1 MQKLRIYI
9 PVLVTFLSL
18 AAAMTATAADELKI
32 VYNVGVAPLKFE
44 DAASQPAGLFP
55 DIWRLWARKTGKKVQ
70 FVKVDSFKESL
81 QLLKDGKVDL
91 HAGLFKTPEREGFLD
106 YSEQLLALDYY
117 IFTHPSIHPIKK
129 LEKTAGLFIGIQ
141 KGGYTEQFVRS
152 KVPASRIVLYD
163 RFQDLFRAALEGE
176 IKVFVATELSL
187 LYYLKENLLINF
199 FEYGQYRPLFSQ
211 VYYTATRKGDP
222 LLIQQVNDGLK
233 AIGSQERK
241 QLEDKWIVKDFRE
254 IPREPAAALPEKE
267 TRVALSAQE
276 QAFLKAHPV
285 IRVHNEKDWPPFN
298 YFEHGSPRGL
308 SIDYMNLVAEQL
320 GIKVEYVTGPS
331 WNEFLGMVKR
341 KELDVMLNIV
351 KTEDRMKYLLYT
363 EPYIKNPNVIVSAQE
378 SPYETIQALFGKTVA
393 FPKGFFYEE
402 VLTKSFPQIKRLPV
416 EDTLASLKAVTF
428 GRADAAL
435 GEAAVLRTLI
445 NKNLLTGLRI
455 SGEVNIGNPDLTNLR
470 LGARNDW
477 PLLHSALMKAMAA
490 ITPQEMNQIWQKWIG
505 VDVPTTS
512 QETAVPIAYGRL
524 IAYGIAVF
532 LILSLLAWI
541 LIKTIKK
548 ENIAVSFGSRW
559 FRGLVLAGL
568 SFFVMI
574 VCLLGWFT
582 LERNR
587 ENLLAGVAENLTEV
601 LKIADD
607 RLHLWVEQRT
617 SFLKLLGHDPELV
630 TLTKRLLAV
639 TPERES
645 LLASDAL
652 RDTRAFFKNNKDIF
666 SNIGFFIINTDD
678 ISIGSMRDSN
688 IGTRNLISL
697 QSPDLLRR
705 AFEGEV
711 LFVPPIESDVPL
723 GNGPKADGARK
734 PFTKFFMGPI
744 RDTNGQII
752 AVMTL
757 RVDPSEDFSRVLTS
771 FEMRKTFETYA
782 FSEHGELL
790 SESRFDEQLRR
801 IGLIAEG
808 QQSASNIAIRDPGV
822 NLVKGLH
829 PKIERSQQPLTR
841 MASRAIQLKLNMEKA
856 GQTYGHSKIEIDTKG
871 YRDYRGVPVFGAW
884 IWDADLGLGLATE
897 IDVKE
902 AMSDYYQIRRTVFGV
917 LGFTLFLSVGA
928 VLLVLILGERTSQA
942 LRKSQDEL
950 ELRVQERTAELR
962 KLSQATENSPASV
975 VISDK
980 NGTIEY
986 VNPTFCEVTGYSAEE
1001 AIGQNPKILKS
1012 GNLPE
1017 SFYKEL
1023 WDTLLSGKVWRGEF
1037 INKRK
1042 NGEEFWESA
1051 SISPIMDEEGEITHF
1066 VAVKQDI
1073 TENKVAEEAIRASEE
1088 KSRLLLQSVGE
1099 GVFGV
1104 DLDGKVAFINPAANR
1119 MLGYGLEEL
1128 IGQDVHEKI
1137 HHSRADGS
1145 AYPKSECPMYLTHV
1159 DGTDHHIANEVLW
1172 RKDGSSFPVE
1182 YTSMPIKKNEQVVG
1196 AVVTFMDITER
1207 KRAEEV
1213 LKESEEALRE
1223 QAIQLRTIFQKSP
1236 IGILHIGK
1244 DGIVLD
1250 CNTRHAELMGST
1262 REKIIGMNLR
1272 QEIRNDEVRVAVFG
1286 ALDGVQKEF
1295 EGEYTSVSGGKT
1307 VVVRSL
1313 FNPTEPGTSPT
1324 EVINTTEDITERK
1337 EMEAQIIRAKQ
1348 AAEDATQAK
1357 SDFLA
1362 NMSHEIRTPMNAVIG
1377 MAHLAL
1383 KTELTA
1389 KQQDYLNKIQSSAN
1403 SLLGIINDILDFSK
1417 IEAGKLDMEAVE
1429 FDLSETMDNVANVI
1443 SVKAQEKENL
1453 EVLFYLDSRVPNFL
1467 VGDPL
1472 RLNQILVNLGN
1483 NAVKFTEHG
1492 EIVLTTKMIE
1502 TSDDKVTLQFSM
1514 RDTGIGMT
1522 AEQQA
1527 DLFQAFSQADTSTTR
1542 KYGGTGLGLTI
1553 SKRLVNMMDGE
1564 IRVESES
1571 GQGTTFSF
1579 TADFGL
1585 GKEMVKKRFVPSPDL
1600 RGLKVLVV
1608 DDNATSRQIFQ
1619 DILESFSFKVTLAAS
1634 GEEALEE
1641 IERADRDKPFE
1652 LVIMDWKMP
1661 GMDGIEAS
1669 ERIKTNRAL
1678 SKIPAIVMVTAYG
1691 REEIMQQ
1698 ADEIG
1703 LEGFL
1708 LKPVNSSVLFDAIM
1722 QALGKEV
1729 QDVSRVGRKKE
1740 RRPDDLKAIQGARVL
1755 LVEDNEINQQ
1765 VAKEILEGAG
1775 LVVTIANDG
1784 REGVDLVQSSEFEA
1798 VLMDIQMPV
1807 MDGYTATRKIR
1818 EWELK
1823 AQSSKLKAEATDL
1836 AAPRDQQ
1843 PAASG
1848 QKPIPI
1854 IAMTAH
1860 AMAGDEDK
1868 SLKAGMNGHV
1878 TKPIDPDQLF
1888 ATLQKWIQPDKERI
1902 HTEQPKVSTEAIT
1915 TGISEPDGEEFPKS
1929 LPGFDLKDGLKRLQ
1943 GNEKLYRKLL
1953 LDFGTKYTDAAAEIR
1968 QALDAGDFEQAHSLV
1983 HNLKGLA
1990 GNLAASD
1997 LQAAA
2002 VEMEK
2007 RVKGDPKKKRFKEKL
2022 NQTFNELEKTINEA
2036 IEAVKT
2042 LGSPALEKPTEP
2054 SSETLAEIP
2063 PELAR
2068 EAAGR
2073 IRDAAEM
2080 GDVTRIKSIIEE
2092 LNSKCDAFAPFGDRF
2107 VQLAEDFDFDAI
2119 LKLVSE
2125 LDN

>member
-1 MQKLRIYI
+1 MATKAQRHKAKLFIKINLCVLVSWWLNCYVRCLTKDNRMQKLRIYI

-55 DIWRLWARKTGKKVQ
+55 DIWRLWATKTGKKVQ

-91 HAGLFKTPEREGFLD
+91 HAGLFKTPEREEFLD

-117 IFTHPSIHPIKK
+117 IFTHPSIHPIKTLK
-129 LEKTAGLFIGIQ
+129 KTAGLFIGIQ

-152 KVPASRIVLYD
+152 KVPSNRIVLYD

-199 FEYGQYRPLFSQ
+199 FEYGQDRPLFSQ

-298 YFEHGSPRGL
+298 YFEYGSPRGL
-308 SIDYMNLVAEQL
+308 SIDYMNLVAEKL
-320 GIKVEYVTGPS
+320 GIKVDYVSGPS
-331 WNEFLGMVKR
+331 WNEFLRMVKR

-363 EPYIKNPNVIVSAQE
+363 EPYIKNPNVIVSSQE

-402 VLTKSFPQIKRLPV
+402 VLTKSFSQIKRLPV

-435 GEAAVLRTLI
+435 GEAAVMRTLI
-445 NKNLLTGLRI
+445 NKNMLSGLRI

-470 LGARNDW
+470 LGVRDDW
-477 PLLHSALMKAMAA
+477 PLLQSALMKAMAA
-490 ITPQEMNQIWQKWIG
+490 ITPQEINQIRQKWIG

-512 QETAVPIAYGRL
+512 QETAVSIAYGRL

-548 ENIAVSFGSRW
+548 EQIAVSFGSRW

-568 SFFVMI
+568 SFFVII

-587 ENLLAGVAENLTEV
+587 ENLLAGVAENLTEI

-617 SFLKLLGHDPELV
+617 SFLKLLGRDPELV
-630 TLTKRLLAV
+630 ILTKRLLAV

-645 LLASDAL
+645 LVASDAL
-652 RDTRAFFKNNKDIF
+652 RDTRAFFKTNKDIF
-666 SNIGFFIINTDD
+666 SNIGFFIINADH
-678 ISIGSMRDSN
+678 ISVGSMWDTN
-688 IGTRNLISL
+688 IGTRNLISQ

-705 AFEGEV
+705 AFEGKV

-723 GNGPKADGARK
+723 GNGPKADGARN
-734 PFTKFFMGPI
+734 PSTKFFMGPI

-822 NLVKGLH
+822 NLVKGQR

-841 MASRAIQLKLNMEKA
+841 MASRAIQLKLEMEKA

-897 IDVKE
+897 IDVAE
-902 AMSDYYQIRRTVFGV
+902 VMSNYYQIRRTVFGV

-928 VLLVLILGERTSQA
+928 VLLVLILGERTSRA
-942 LRKSQDEL
+942 LRKSKDEL

-975 VISDK
+975 VVTDK

-986 VNPTFCEVTGYSAEE
+986 VNPTFSEVTGYSAEE
-1001 AIGQNPKILKS
+1001 AIGQNPKVLKS
-1012 GNLPE
+1012 GNLPK

-1037 INKRK
+1037 INKKK

-1051 SISPIMDEEGEITHF
+1051 SISPIMDDEGEITHF
-1066 VAVKQDI
+1066 VAVKQDT
-1073 TENKVAEEAIRASEE
+1073 TERKAAEEKLRVSEE
-1088 KSRLLLQSVGE
+1088 KSRLLLESVGE
-1099 GVFGV
+1099 GIFGV

-1119 MLGYGLEEL
+1119 ILGYGSEEL
-1128 IGQDVHEKI
+1128 VGCDVHEKI
-1137 HHSRADGS
+1137 HHSHADGS
-1145 AYPKSECPMYLTHV
+1145 AYPKNECPMFLAHA
-1159 DGTDHHIANEVLW
+1159 DGTDHHVTNEVLW
-1172 RKDGSSFPVE
+1172 RKDGTQFPVG
-1182 YTSMPIKKNEQVVG
+1182 YTSMPIKKGDQVVG

-1207 KRAEEV
+1207 KRMEQEILTAKEKAEE
-1213 LKESEEALRE
+1213 A
-1223 QAIQLRTIFQKSP
+1223 
-1236 IGILHIGK
+1236 
-1244 DGIVLD
+1244 
-1250 CNTRHAELMGST
+1250 TR
-1262 REKIIGMNLR
+1262 
-1272 QEIRNDEVRVAVFG
+1272 
-1286 ALDGVQKEF
+1286 
-1295 EGEYTSVSGGKT
+1295 
-1307 VVVRSL
+1307 
-1313 FNPTEPGTSPT
+1313 
-1324 EVINTTEDITERK
+1324 
-1337 EMEAQIIRAKQ
+1337 
-1348 AAEDATQAK
+1348 AK

-1527 DLFQAFSQADTSTTR
+1527 NLFQAFSQADTSTTR

-1553 SKRLVNMMDGE
+1553 SKRLVDMMDGE

-1579 TADFGL
+1579 TANFGL
-1585 GKEMVKKRFVPSPDL
+1585 GKETVKKRFVPSPDL

-1619 DILESFSFKVTLAAS
+1619 DILESFSFEVNLAAS

-1641 IERADRDKPFE
+1641 IARADRDKPFE

-1708 LKPVNSSVLFDAIM
+1708 LKPVSSSVLFDAIM

-1729 QDVSRVGRKKE
+1729 QDGTHVRRKKE

-1807 MDGYTATRKIR
+1807 MDGYEATRKIR
-1818 EWELK
+1818 EWEK
-1823 AQSSKLKAEATDL
+1823 EIRGQRTEDRRQKAEDRVQASNL
-1836 AAPRDQQ
+1836 Q
-1843 PAASG
+1843 PPTSSL
-1848 QKPIPI
+1848 PI

-1860 AMAGDEDK
+1860 AMAGDEQK
-1868 SLKAGMNGHV
+1868 SISAGMNGHV

-1888 ATLQKWIQPDKERI
+1888 ATLQKWIKPDKERI
-1902 HTEQPKVSTEAIT
+1902 HAEQPKVSTEAIS
-1915 TGISEPDGEEFPKS
+1915 TGVSKPDAEEFPKS
-1929 LPGFDLKDGLKRLQ
+1929 LPGFDLEDGLKRLQ
-1943 GNEKLYRKLL
+1943 GNKKLYRKLL
-1953 LDFGTKYTDAAAEIR
+1953 VDFGTKYTDAAAEIR
-1968 QALDAGDFEQAHSLV
+1968 QALDAGDFAQAHSLI

-1990 GNLAASD
+1990 GNLAATD

-2007 RVKGDPKKKRFKEKL
+2007 RVKGDPKKERSKEKL
-2022 NQTFNELEKTINEA
+2022 NQTFNELEKTIDEA
-2036 IEAVKT
+2036 LQSVQT
-2042 LGSPALEKPTEP
+2042 LGLPVFEKPIKP
-2054 SSETLAEIP
+2054 PSETLAEIP

-2119 LKLVSE
+2119 LKLASE